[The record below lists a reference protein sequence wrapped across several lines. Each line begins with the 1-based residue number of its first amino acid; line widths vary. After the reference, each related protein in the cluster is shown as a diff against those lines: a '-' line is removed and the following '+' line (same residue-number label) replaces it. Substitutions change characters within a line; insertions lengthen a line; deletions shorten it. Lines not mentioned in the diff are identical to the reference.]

1 MVVLSLRNRQNREC
15 VDEDLRANKK
25 VFEREQQQIAIMPQ
39 SEMPPND
46 KIQAIAFQFN
56 KDIENVKNALN
67 DGLTDMNTPD
77 AIQRGFA
84 DFSKVSL
91 AWNKLVA
98 RVNPYLKGQQTDPD
112 FQAATAGDYNYVR
125 QKLKDDLLQFFAN
138 GIQQINS
145 FKRGLA
151 AQGGVA
157 RVQNEASLVDIAQQ
171 LGTGFYKNV
180 KYGAEGRTS
189 LLIPRLPP
197 DVGQQGQQGQ
207 PPPAN
212 PPPAPQPAPAP
223 LQPFQPQQLTQGDIR
238 LFDEYDQIHGQ
249 ATPITDANAA
259 VVAQQI
265 EQDMFDAL
273 PQQRQRQV
281 TQQQRA
287 GERQRIE
294 ALVPEMVQYIAYQQ
308 ALQQQ
313 QQAPAP
319 PPQQQG
325 QPAPAPPAP
334 ARRGRPV
341 DMNRQQAIFDKANEL
356 GIFQQLTGYAQKTQ
370 AERQR
375 VAPFVRQLAAELQIS
390 PEALKRNLNQMVGFG
405 RSSGGFLGSILSG
418 LAGDAYRG
426 TTGNSFGSDL
436 MSLGKMAF
444 NNRGVIGD
452 ALKNKFNQVMT
463 DAGKRGNGRG
473 QTPRGRPLRLA
484 NNFTG
489 TSVEPNTLADLKNR
503 YRGKSY
509 IGTMTGDIDPT
520 LQNSSVLG
528 SARRMERT
536 RMEGEGVA
544 EVLDAISRMGR
555 LALENLLLPALR
567 ALGRAIVSGVQLGTE
582 IPAHIRDIFVAARG
596 VYRREDV
603 QTIFQYLKAHPDVL
617 VGFLPK
623 TYAVPIIALRLIQSW
638 FNLPDDRGQVPL
650 GDDYVNVGADGN
662 GRGRC
667 CFTSSMCNGT
677 KAYRFKQGE
686 KSANARKASVRGGM
700 SGSGNGVEVNIKY
713 AKLPKALQPTEEDL
727 HPTPVSRNIGG
738 VRRRRMPK
746 ESYEGY
752 QDQENDVYTH
762 RGGLM
767 EGSPLIHSE
776 MLQDKALGLLKG
788 MPRRIGVEDPK
799 FKPQKQ

>member
-1 MVVLSLRNRQNREC
+1 
-15 VDEDLRANKK
+15 
-25 VFEREQQQIAIMPQ
+25 
-39 SEMPPND
+39 
-46 KIQAIAFQFN
+46 
-56 KDIENVKNALN
+56 
-67 DGLTDMNTPD
+67 LT
-77 AIQRGFA
+77 A
-84 DFSKVSL
+84 
-91 AWNKLVA
+91 
-98 RVNPYLKGQQTDPD
+98 
-112 FQAATAGDYNYVR
+112 
-125 QKLKDDLLQFFAN
+125 
-138 GIQQINS
+138 
-145 FKRGLA
+145 
-151 AQGGVA
+151 
-157 RVQNEASLVDIAQQ
+157 
-171 LGTGFYKNV
+171 
-180 KYGAEGRTS
+180 
-189 LLIPRLPP
+189 
-197 DVGQQGQQGQ
+197 
-207 PPPAN
+207 
-212 PPPAPQPAPAP
+212 
-223 LQPFQPQQLTQGDIR
+223 GDIR

-259 VVAQQI
+259 MVAQTI

-273 PQQRQRQV
+273 TQARQRQIS
-281 TQQQRA
+281 QQQRD

-308 ALQQQ
+308 ALQQQQQQ

-334 ARRGRPV
+334 ARRGRPI

-375 VAPFVRQLAAELQIS
+375 VAPLVRQLAAELQIS

-444 NNRGVIGD
+444 NNRGAIGD
-452 ALKNKFNQVMT
+452 ALKNKFEATMRN
-463 DAGKRGNGRG
+463 AGNGRG

-489 TSVEPNTLADLKNR
+489 TSVEPNTLANLKNR
-503 YRGKSY
+503 YRGKTY

-544 EVLDAISRMGR
+544 EILDAISRMGR
-555 LALENLLLPALR
+555 SALENLLLPALR
-567 ALGRAIVSGVQLGTE
+567 ALGRAIVSGVQLGTQ
-582 IPAHIRDIFVAARG
+582 IPANIRDIFVAARG

-603 QTIFQYLKAHPDVL
+603 QTIFTYLQAHPDVL

-623 TYAVPIIALRLIQSW
+623 QYALPIIALRLIQSW
-638 FNLPDDRGQVPL
+638 FNLPDDRGRVAL
-650 GDDYVNVGADGN
+650 GEDDYVNVGADGN
-662 GRGRC
+662 GRSGSGRC

-727 HPTPVSRNIGG
+727 HPTPVHRNVGG

-799 FKPQKQ
+799 FKSQKQ